1 MIPFFDLK
9 TYNAQFHER
18 FHERF
23 TDFLNSGWYVLG
35 NGVKSFEEEFA
46 TYCSVG
52 HCIGVANGLDALRLI
67 LEGYKTLG
75 KLSEGDEIIVP
86 ANTYIAT
93 ILGIIQAGLKP
104 VLVEP
109 DTETY
114 NITVDAISRAITWK
128 TKGVM
133 VVHLYG
139 LLTEMEAINA
149 LAKEKGLLVMEDAA
163 QAHGALN
170 TKGEKAGSL
179 SNAAG
184 FSFYP
189 TKNLGALGDAGAITT
204 NDSDLAEIV
213 LKLRNYGT
221 SQKYVSDHI
230 GWNSRLDEIQ
240 AVFLSEKLKELDKHN
255 RKRIEIASRYS
266 IEIKNPKIQ
275 TSELRSDGRHV
286 YHQYVVRTKFREA
299 LQEHLRK
306 NEIGFIVHYP
316 IPPHKQEALADY
328 QHLNFPIT
336 EGIHEEVLSIPMN
349 PGLSDQQVK
358 VIIETMNSF

>member
-9 TYNAQFHER
+9 AYNAQFHKEIT
-18 FHERF
+18 EKF

-46 TYCSVG
+46 TYCGVNY
-52 HCIGVANGLDALRLI
+52 CIGVANGLDALRLI
-67 LEGYKTLG
+67 LEGYKALG

-93 ILGIIQAGLKP
+93 ILGILQAGLKP
-104 VLVEP
+104 VLVDP
-109 DTETY
+109 DIKTC
-114 NITVDAISRAITWK
+114 NITADVISRAITWK

-139 LLTEMEAINA
+139 LLTDMEPINA

-170 TKGEKAGSL
+170 TKNEKAGSL
-179 SNAAG
+179 SDAAG

-189 TKNLGALGDAGAITT
+189 TKNLGALGDAGAVTT
-204 NDSDLAEIV
+204 NDADLAQIV

-240 AVFLSEKLKELDKHN
+240 AIFLSEKLKQLDKHN
-255 RKRIEIASRYS
+255 RKRIEIAATYS
-266 IEIKNPKIQ
+266 SEINNPKIQ
-275 TSELRSDGRHV
+275 TSELRTNGSHV
-286 YHQYVVRTKFREA
+286 YHQYVIRTKFRKT
-299 LQEHLRK
+299 LQKHLSENK
-306 NEIGFIVHYP
+306 IGFIIHYP

-336 EGIHEEVLSIPMN
+336 ERIHEEVLSIPMN
-349 PGLSDQQVK
+349 PGLSDQQVNI
-358 VIIETMNSF
+358 IIETINAF